1 MQPGSVFPL
10 QLGVVLLGAA
20 GSAGLVHATSLR
32 DHPAAAGRASVPW
45 LVLVA
50 LLTTTAIW
58 ILSQPMEMR
67 AVFG

>member
-32 DHPAAAGRASVPW
+32 DHAAAAGRASVPW